1 MKFGPIPLSQAQ
13 GAIAAHSVRLAKG
26 SIRKGTR
33 LTAGHIEGLAAEGHT
48 AIIAALLE
56 PGDLDENAAAS
67 RIAAAIAGAH
77 VRAEDAFTGRANLHA
92 EAAGVL
98 TVNRDLVDAVNR
110 IDPGITFATLPDFA
124 AVAADRMVA
133 TVKIIPFA
141 VRESVVERAVRIIAD
156 ADRPILAVAP
166 YRQKSV
172 ALIAT
177 TLPGLKASVM
187 DKTRRILEERLRP
200 AGAILAGEQRI
211 AHDEAAVAAA
221 IKTAARDCDIVLI
234 FGASAITDHDDVIP
248 AAIGQAGGT
257 VTHFGMPVDP
267 GNLLLLG
274 DLDGKPVIG
283 APGCARSP
291 KENGFDWVLSRLLA
305 DLPVSAETL
314 SGMGV
319 GGLLMEIVS
328 RPQPRQPVA
337 IAGPVAAI
345 ILAAGQSRR
354 MGSANKLLATF
365 DGEPL
370 VRRTVQAAI
379 ASKADPVIVVTGH
392 MADRVT
398 AALAGLDIEITHNP
412 DFGGGLAT
420 SLRAGL
426 AAVPAAASGAL
437 VMLADMPGV
446 SAAVIDKLIGAFS
459 SAEGRSIVLPTAAG
473 KRGNPVLW
481 SRAYFPELMA
491 LTGDT
496 GARHLLAEHD
506 DAVTV
511 VEIGA
516 AVAVDVDTPE
526 ALKAA
531 GGELADDA
539 SEIGSTR

>member
-1 MKFGPIPLSQAQ
+1 MKFGPIPLAQAQ
-13 GAIAAHSVRLAKG
+13 GAIAAHTVRLAKG

-33 LTAGHIEGLAAEGHT
+33 LTGEHLKRLEADGHT

-67 RIAAAIAGAH
+67 RIATAIATTKDGPH
-77 VRAEDAFTGRANLHA
+77 VRAETAFTGRANLHA

-98 TVNRDLVDAVNR
+98 TIDRDLVDAVNR
-110 IDPGITFATLPDFA
+110 IDPGITFASLPDFA
-124 AVAADRMVA
+124 IVEAGRMVA

-141 VRESVVERAVRIIAD
+141 VRQAVVERAVRIIAD
-156 ADRPILAVAP
+156 AGRPILAVAP
-166 YRQKSV
+166 YKPKSV
-172 ALIAT
+172 SLIAT
-177 TLPGLKASVM
+177 ILPGLKASVM

-200 AGAILAGEQRI
+200 AGAILAGEERV
-211 AHDEAAVAAA
+211 AHDEAALAGAIRVAAG
-221 IKTAARDCDIVLI
+221 KSDIVLI
-234 FGASAITDHDDVIP
+234 FGASAITDEDDVIP
-248 AAIGQAGGT
+248 AAIRQAGGT

-274 DLDGKPVIG
+274 DLHGKPVIG

-305 DLPVSAETL
+305 DLPVRADTL
-314 SGMGV
+314 TGMGV

-328 RPQPRQPVA
+328 RPQPRQRGMA
-337 IAGPVAAI
+337 EEGPVAAI
-345 ILAAGQSRR
+345 VLAAGQSRR
-354 MGSANKLLATF
+354 MGGANKLLATF

-370 VRRTVQAAI
+370 VRRSVQAGI

-392 MADRVT
+392 MAGKVT
-398 AALAGLDIEITHNP
+398 AALAGLDIKIAHNP
-412 DFGGGLAT
+412 DYAEGLAT

-426 AAVPAAASGAL
+426 AAVPATASGAL
-437 VMLADMPGV
+437 VMLADMPGM
-446 SAAVIDKLIGAFS
+446 SGGVIDKLIAAFS
-459 SAEGRSIVLPTAAG
+459 PKKGRSIVLPTAAG

-491 LTGDT
+491 LTGDS
-496 GARHLLAEHD
+496 GARHLIGEHD
-506 DAVTV
+506 DAVTM

-516 AVAVDVDTPE
+516 AVALDVDTRE

-531 GGELADDA
+531 GGELAD
-539 SEIGSTR
+539 EV

>member
-1 MKFGPIPLSQAQ
+1 MKFGPIPLSQAD

-26 SIRKGTR
+26 SIRKGTK
-33 LTAGHIEGLAAEGHT
+33 LTADHIERLEAEGHT
-48 AIIAALLE
+48 AVIAALLE
-56 PGDLDENAAAS
+56 PGDVDENTAAS
-67 RIAAAIAGAH
+67 RIATTIGTVSTGAH
-77 VRAEDAFTGRANLHA
+77 ISAEDAFTGRANLHA

-98 TVNRDLVDAVNR
+98 TVDRELVDAINR

-124 AVAADRMVA
+124 AIEADRMVA

-141 VRESVVERAVRIIAD
+141 VPEAVVDTAVRTIAD
-156 ADRPILAVAP
+156 AGRPILAVAP
-166 YRQKSV
+166 YKPKSV

-177 TLPGLKASVM
+177 TLPGLKVSVM
-187 DKTRRILEERLRP
+187 DKTRRILEARLRP
-200 AGAILAGEQRI
+200 AGATLASEERVI
-211 AHDEAAVAAA
+211 HDEDAVATA
-221 IKTAARDCDIVLI
+221 IKRAAKDSDIVLI

-248 AAIGQAGGT
+248 AAIGLAGGT
-257 VTHFGMPVDP
+257 VRHFGMPVDP

-305 DLPVSAETL
+305 DLPVRAETL
-314 SGMGV
+314 TGMGV

-328 RPQPRQPVA
+328 RPQPRQQA
-337 IAGPVAAI
+337 MDEEGPVAAV

-392 MADRVT
+392 MADRVST
-398 AALAGLDIEITHNP
+398 ALAGLDIEITHNP
-412 DFGGGLAT
+412 DYAEGLAT

-426 AAVPAAASGAL
+426 AAVPATISGAL
-437 VMLADMPGV
+437 VMLADMPGI
-446 SAAVIDKLIGAFS
+446 SGGVIDKLIAAFS
-459 SAEGRSIVLPTAAG
+459 PGQGRSIVLPTAAG

-506 DAVTV
+506 DAVTT

-539 SEIGSTR
+539 

>member
-1 MKFGPIPLSQAQ
+1 VKFGPIPLGEAK
-13 GAIAAHSVRLAKG
+13 GAVAAHSVRLAKG

-33 LTAGHIEGLAAEGHT
+33 LTAEHVKKLGAEGHT

-56 PGDLDENAAAS
+56 PGDVDENAAAS
-67 RIAAAIAGAH
+67 RIATAISGSH
-77 VRAEDAFTGRANLHA
+77 MRTEEAFTGRANLYA
-92 EAAGVL
+92 EEAGIL
-98 TVNRDLVDAVNR
+98 TIDRDLVDAVNR

-124 AVAADRMVA
+124 AVERDRMVA

-141 VRESVVERAVRIIAD
+141 LREAIVERAVRIIAD
-156 ADRPILAVAP
+156 ADRPILAIAP

-177 TLPGLKASVM
+177 TLPGLKASVI
-187 DKTRRILEERLRP
+187 DKTRRILEARLTP
-200 AGAILAGEQRI
+200 AGAVLAGEERV
-211 AHDEAAVAAA
+211 AHDEGAVAGA
-221 IKTAARDCDIVLI
+221 IKKVAGKCDIVLI

-248 AAIGQAGGT
+248 AAIGLAGGT

-274 DLDGKPVIG
+274 DLDGKPIIG

-305 DLPVSAETL
+305 DLPVNADTL
-314 SGMGV
+314 TGMGV

-328 RPQPRQPVA
+328 RPQPRQPGMA
-337 IAGPVAAI
+337 DEGPVAAVV
-345 ILAAGQSRR
+345 LAAGQSRR
-354 MGSANKLLATF
+354 MGAANKLLATF
-365 DGEPL
+365 DGEAL
-370 VRRTVQAAI
+370 VRRTVRAAI

-392 MADRVT
+392 MADGVT
-398 AALAGLDIEITHNP
+398 AALAGLAFEITHNP
-412 DFGGGLAT
+412 DYADGLAT
-420 SLRAGL
+420 SLHTGL
-426 AAVPAAASGAL
+426 AAVPATASGAL

-446 SAAVIDKLIGAFS
+446 SGGVIDRLIAAFAPS
-459 SAEGRSIVLPTAAG
+459 DGRSIVLPTAAG

-491 LTGDT
+491 LAGDT

-506 DAVTV
+506 EAVTS
-511 VEIGA
+511 VEIGP

-531 GGELADDA
+531 GGELADD
-539 SEIGSTR
+539 G

>member
-1 MKFGPIPLSQAQ
+1 VKFGPIPLSEAE

-26 SIRKGTR
+26 VIRKGAR
-33 LTAGHIEGLAAEGHT
+33 LTTDHIERLEAEGHT
-48 AIIAALLE
+48 AVIAALLE
-56 PGDLDENAAAS
+56 PGDVDENTAAG
-67 RIAAAIAGAH
+67 RIAEAIAGAH
-77 VRAEDAFTGRANLHA
+77 VGAEEAFTGRANLHA

-98 TVNRDLVDAVNR
+98 IVDRALVDAVNR
-110 IDPGITFATLPDFA
+110 IDPGITFASLPDFA

-141 VRESVVERAVRIIAD
+141 VSEAVVETAVRTIAD
-156 ADRPILAVAP
+156 AGRPILAVAP
-166 YRQKSV
+166 YCQKSV

-187 DKTRRILEERLRP
+187 DKTRRILEARLRP
-200 AGAILAGEQRI
+200 AGATLVSQERV

-221 IKTAARDCDIVLI
+221 IKQAAKDCDIVI
-234 FGASAITDHDDVIP
+234 VFGASAITDHDDVIP
-248 AAIGQAGGT
+248 AALGLAGGT
-257 VTHFGMPVDP
+257 VLHFGMPVDP
-267 GNLLLLG
+267 GNLLLFG
-274 DLDGKPVIG
+274 DLGGKPVIG

-305 DLPVSAETL
+305 DLPVSADTL
-314 SGMGV
+314 TGMGV

-328 RPQPRQPVA
+328 RPQPRQPA
-337 IAGPVAAI
+337 MDEEGPVAAI

-354 MGSANKLLATF
+354 MGGANKLLATF
-365 DGEPL
+365 GGEPL

-392 MADRVT
+392 MADTVS
-398 AALAGLDIEITHNP
+398 AALDGLDIEITHNP
-412 DFGGGLAT
+412 DYAEGLAT

-426 AAVPAAASGAL
+426 AAVPATVSGAL
-437 VMLADMPGV
+437 VLLADMPGV
-446 SAAVIDKLIGAFS
+446 SASVIDELSAAFS
-459 SAEGRSIVLPTAAG
+459 PRQGRSIVLPTAAG

-506 DAVTV
+506 DAVTS
-511 VEIGA
+511 VEIGP
-516 AVAVDVDTPE
+516 AVALDVDTPE

-531 GGELADDA
+531 GGELAD
-539 SEIGSTR
+539 

>member
-1 MKFGPIPLSQAQ
+1 MKFGPIPLGEAE

-33 LTAGHIEGLAAEGHT
+33 LTAGHIERLAAEGHT
-48 AIIAALLE
+48 AVIAALLE

-67 RIAAAIAGAH
+67 RIATAIAGTH
-77 VRAEDAFTGRANLHA
+77 IGAEEAFTGRANLHA
-92 EAAGVL
+92 KAAGVL
-98 TVNRDLVDAVNR
+98 TIDRELVDAVNR

-124 AVAADRMVA
+124 AVEADRMIA

-141 VRESVVERAVRIIAD
+141 VPDGSVETAVRAIAD
-156 ADRPILAVAP
+156 AGRPIMGVAP
-166 YRQKSV
+166 YRPKSV
-172 ALIAT
+172 ALVAT

-187 DKTRRILEERLRP
+187 DKTRRILEVRLKA
-200 AGAILAGEQRI
+200 AGAFLAGEQRV
-211 AHDEAAVAAA
+211 AHDETEVATA
-221 IKTAARDCDIVLI
+221 ISAAARDSDIVVL

-248 AAIGQAGGT
+248 AALGRAGGT

-305 DLPVSAETL
+305 DLPVTPGTL
-314 SGMGV
+314 TGMGV

-328 RPQPRQPVA
+328 RPQPRQPA
-337 IAGPVAAI
+337 AAGAGSVAAI

-354 MGSANKLLATF
+354 MGAANKLLATF

-370 VRRTVQAAI
+370 VRRTVQAAV
-379 ASKADPVIVVTGH
+379 ASRADPVIVVTGH
-392 MADRVT
+392 MAGQVT
-398 AALAGLDIEITHNP
+398 AALAGLDIVFTQN
-412 DFGGGLAT
+412 DDYAGGLAT

-446 SAAVIDKLIGAFS
+446 TGGVIDTLIGAFS
-459 SAEGRSIVLPTAAG
+459 PADGRAIVLPTADG

-481 SRAYFPELMA
+481 SRVYFPELMA
-491 LTGDT
+491 LAGDT

-506 DAVTV
+506 DAVTT

-531 GGELADDA
+531 GGELAD
-539 SEIGSTR
+539 

>member
-1 MKFGPIPLSQAQ
+1 MKFGPIPLSQAE

-26 SIRKGTR
+26 AIRKGTR
-33 LTAGHIEGLAAEGHT
+33 LTAAHIERLSAEGHT

-56 PGDLDENAAAS
+56 PGDVDENIAAG
-67 RIAAAIAGAH
+67 RIAAAIAIAGAH
-77 VRAEDAFTGRANLHA
+77 IGAEAAFTGRANLHA
-92 EAAGVL
+92 EAAGVV
-98 TVNRDLVDAVNR
+98 TIDRALVDAVNR

-124 AVAADRMVA
+124 AVERDRMVA

-141 VRESVVERAVRIIAD
+141 VREAVVETAVRTIAD
-156 ADRPILAVAP
+156 AGRPILAEAP
-166 YRQKSV
+166 YRPKSV

-187 DKTRRILEERLRP
+187 DKTRRILEARLRP
-200 AGAILAGEQRI
+200 AGARLISEQRI
-211 AHDEAAVAAA
+211 AHDETAVAAA
-221 IKTAARDCDIVLI
+221 IKAAAKDCDIVLV

-257 VTHFGMPVDP
+257 TTHFGMPVDP

-274 DLDGKPVIG
+274 DLNGKPVIG

-314 SGMGV
+314 TGMGV

-328 RPQPRQPVA
+328 RPQPRQPA
-337 IAGPVAAI
+337 MDEAGPIAAV

-379 ASKADPVIVVTGH
+379 ASNANPVIVVTGH

-398 AALAGLDIEITHNP
+398 AALAGLDVEISHNR
-412 DFGGGLAT
+412 DYTDGLAT

-426 AAVPAAASGAL
+426 AAVPAKTSGAL
-437 VMLADMPGV
+437 VMLADMPAV
-446 SAAVIDKLIGAFS
+446 SGGVIDKLIAAFS
-459 SAEGRSIVLPTAAG
+459 PTDGRSIVLPTAAG

-491 LTGDT
+491 LSGDT

-506 DAVTV
+506 DAVTT

-531 GGELADDA
+531 GGKLADN
-539 SEIGSTR
+539 E